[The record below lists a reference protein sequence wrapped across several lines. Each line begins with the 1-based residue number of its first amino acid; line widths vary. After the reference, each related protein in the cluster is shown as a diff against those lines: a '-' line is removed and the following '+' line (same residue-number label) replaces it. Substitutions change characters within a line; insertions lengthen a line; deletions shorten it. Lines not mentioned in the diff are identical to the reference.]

1 MRPMFQ
7 PLVGLV
13 LTIGLATGAHATS
26 NLTVFSA
33 AEPIALVDASGAHW
47 RGSDDGLVKKAP
59 SGAFGEVIVARF
71 IGEGIQIEN
80 HAGKVFMP
88 IEGRSTGFYGERSDP
103 NTVFKLIRHYDGK
116 VSLISQ
122 DGKTLFVDSDQT
134 IRREKM
140 VDIKKNARFS
150 LFSATEAG
158 KRSAVD
164 AFDCSPARI
173 KDIRKRY
180 SKVAN
185 NKTLTTKVVASEF
198 EHEYH
203 SKTTHRFFKGA
214 VAEEHIR
221 SGFSGMEA
229 NRYTYFH
236 QSQRAYFEYDVSYSD
251 GAGETTEVR
260 RYSSG
265 KGTLCRCLYRSFMD
279 GESAGPQYQSAC
291 EYESVKRNPQRA
303 WE

>member
-1 MRPMFQ
+1 MRPIRLMSVSLLLMLGVSVETLAADLVSYGVSTPITLMDSNGMF
-7 PLVGLV
+7 
-13 LTIGLATGAHATS
+13 
-26 NLTVFSA
+26 
-33 AEPIALVDASGAHW
+33 W
-47 RGSDDGLVKKAP
+47 RGSDDGLKMNQ
-59 SGAFGEVIVARF
+59 VANDANMIIARWVND
-71 IGEGIQIEN
+71 GIQIETVD
-80 HAGKVFMP
+80 GRVLIP
-88 IEGRSTGFYGERSDP
+88 IEGRSTGFYGKRHDP
-103 NTVFKLIRHYDGK
+103 SSVFKLIRHYDGR
-116 VSLISQ
+116 VSLMSQ
-122 DGKTLFVDSDQT
+122 DGKVLFVDTDQT

-140 VDIKKNARFS
+140 PKIGKNAFFS
-150 LFSATEAG
+150 LRVPGAG
-158 KRSAVD
+158 GASVIHD
-164 AFDCSPARI
+164 PFDCTLNRI
-173 KDIRKRY
+173 KEIRKRY

-236 QSQRAYFEYDVSYSD
+236 RSQRAYFEYDVSYSD

-265 KGTLCRCLYRSFMD
+265 KGTLCRCLYRSYMD
-279 GESAGPQYQSAC
+279 GESAGPQFQSAC

>member
-1 MRPMFQ
+1 MQPIFQ
-7 PLVGLV
+7 PLIGLV
-13 LTIGLATGAHATS
+13 LALSLATGAHAAS
-26 NLTVFSA
+26 DLTVYSA
-33 AEPIALVDASGAHW
+33 AEPIAVVDASGAHW
-47 RGSDDGLVKKAP
+47 RGSDDGLKKKSP
-59 SGAFGEVIVARF
+59 SGATGEVIVARF

-103 NTVFKLIRHYDGK
+103 NTVFKMVRHYDGK
-116 VSLISQ
+116 VSLMSR
-122 DGKTLFVDSDQT
+122 DGKVLFVDSDQT

-140 VDIKKNARFS
+140 TEIKKSARFS
-150 LFSATEAG
+150 LFSATVAG
-158 KRSAVD
+158 NRSAVD

-173 KDIRKRY
+173 KQIRKRY

-185 NKTLTTKVVASEF
+185 NKALKSQVVSSEA
-198 EHEYH
+198 EHEYYA
-203 SKTTHRFFKGA
+203 KTTHRYYKGS

-236 QSQRAYFEYDVSYSD
+236 MSQSAYFEYDVSYSD

-265 KGTLCRCLYRSFMD
+265 KGTLCRCLYRAYMD
-279 GESAGPQYQSAC
+279 GEAAGPQFQQAC
-291 EYESVKRNPQRA
+291 DYESVKRNPQRA